1 MKKHH
6 LRHVHKVLPLREIL
20 QYRYIRRLLVDKRK
34 RICTAYQ
41 GCGLQPTISCH
52 GYHNQVQWFSYMQTS
67 MYMRVQRIADLEPC
81 QERGVIGK
89 KENGDKSSH
98 LLPDYTII
106 LVPLF
111 ITL

>member
-1 MKKHH
+1 
-6 LRHVHKVLPLREIL
+6 
-20 QYRYIRRLLVDKRK
+20 
-34 RICTAYQ
+34 
-41 GCGLQPTISCH
+41 
-52 GYHNQVQWFSYMQTS
+52 